1 MGSIFLSYRREDTEG
16 QAGRLYDDLVAV
28 FGSDS
33 VFMDVA
39 AIQPGRDFR
48 KSIDQSLN
56 SCGVFL
62 SLIGRSWLTAK
73 DTSGQSRLN
82 DPEDFVR
89 IETGAALKRDIP
101 VIPVLVQGA
110 SAPKPDQLPDDLKEL
125 AFRNAVELTH
135 PRWDSDIQVLIKA
148 LRPHISQSS
157 PQPEPEQVQP
167 GGDRPAE
174 PDDIE
179 GSPPQRAKIGEIIP
193 YALIALASFLCGIG
207 VLGLMLWKAEA
218 LTKLGL
224 IGNLYYVVLLPLGLC
239 AAVFLFGVVRSFARY
254 KGEQYGGTLEL
265 GGPIVAFVL
274 VVGGGFVLVP
284 KPPSTFP
291 LTVYVHGEAARSDLV
306 LRNSGR
312 VFVDLDGDRQSRSI
326 GENGEAYFPAIPDR
340 FRGQEVPIW
349 VDATGFEST
358 IVDQKQR
365 VDGGSLYLPVRKKS
379 GHVSGRVQ
387 DQDGNPISG
396 AELSVAGMLT
406 HSDVSGHFEFIITGD
421 KLEQEMDL
429 QAVAQDYKTQKY
441 KVVPNANELTVTLP
455 TAP

>member
-1 MGSIFLSYRREDTEG
+1 MRKIFISYRRVDAEFP
-16 QAGRLYDDLVAV
+16 AGAL
-28 FGSDS
+28 
-33 VFMDVA
+33 
-39 AIQPGRDFR
+39 GRDLRRLFGDGHVFR
-48 KSIDQSLN
+48 DKEDVGGGVSWRKEVLQEIDRDCALL
-56 SCGVFL
+56 V
-62 SLIGRSWLTAK
+62 LIGRDWANAK
-73 DTSGQSRLN
+73 DAHGKRRLDN
-82 DPEDFVR
+82 SDDPLRLEIAGGLR
-89 IETGAALKRDIP
+89 GGATIFPILLENAEMPSEEELPPELRPLAEFNALKLRDGDWQYDLDTIRRTLQKAGFKP
-101 VIPVLVQGA
+101 VNSLPPATPQEPQSITPGT
-110 SAPKPDQLPDDLKEL
+110 APQK
-125 AFRNAVELTH
+125 
-135 PRWDSDIQVLIKA
+135 
-148 LRPHISQSS
+148 
-157 PQPEPEQVQP
+157 
-167 GGDRPAE
+167 
-174 PDDIE
+174 
-179 GSPPQRAKIGEIIP
+179 AKIGEIIP

-274 VVGGGFVLVP
+274 VVGGGFVLMP
-284 KPPSTFP
+284 KPPSAFP
-291 LTVYVHGEAARSDLV
+291 LTVYVHGEAARNDVV

-358 IVDQKQR
+358 IADQKQR

-396 AELSVAGMLT
+396 AELSVAGVLT
-406 HSDVSGHFEFIITGD
+406 HSGVSGHFELIIPGD
-421 KLEQEMDL
+421 ELEQEMDL
-429 QAVAQDYKTQKY
+429 QAVAHGYKAQKY
-441 KVVPNANELTVTLP
+441 KVVPDANELTITLP